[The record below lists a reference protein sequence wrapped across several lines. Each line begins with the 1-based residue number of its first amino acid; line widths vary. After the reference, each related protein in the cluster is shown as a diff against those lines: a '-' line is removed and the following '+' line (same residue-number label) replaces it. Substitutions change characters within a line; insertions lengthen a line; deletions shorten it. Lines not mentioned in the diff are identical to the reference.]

1 MAPDV
6 SVASVTVSVSSTGPS
21 CGVNVTLAAR
31 SITGYDAEVTLES
44 AHSTSSLIAM
54 AFKYPVVSMESNTT
68 GPVYNV
74 DAEVGVSPWTVV

>member
-44 AHSTSSLIAM
+44 AQSDFTAM